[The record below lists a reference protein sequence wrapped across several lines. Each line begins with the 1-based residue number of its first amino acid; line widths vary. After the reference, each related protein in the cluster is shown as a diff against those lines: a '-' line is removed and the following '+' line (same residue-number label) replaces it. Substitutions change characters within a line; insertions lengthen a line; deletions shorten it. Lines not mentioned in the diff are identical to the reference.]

1 MTDRRSD
8 AGYVEIDG
16 DLYPVDRVGPDGRPL
31 PITEDQAR
39 AIQAVLMEEY
49 ESNPVFREAVN
60 DRARRLAALGQEKGQ
75 AA

>member
-39 AIQAVLMEEY
+39 SIQTILMEEY
-49 ESNPVFREAVN
+49 ESNPAFREVVN
-60 DRARRLAALGQEKGQ
+60 ARVRRLAGLETKGE

>member
-1 MTDRRSD
+1 VTDRRSD